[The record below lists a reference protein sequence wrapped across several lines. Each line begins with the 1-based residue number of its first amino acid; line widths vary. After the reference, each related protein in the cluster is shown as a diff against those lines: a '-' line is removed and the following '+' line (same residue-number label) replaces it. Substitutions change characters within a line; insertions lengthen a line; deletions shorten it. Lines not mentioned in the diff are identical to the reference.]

1 MSISKIILRSPVD
14 FFARLSWKRITTAIV
29 YRTRYKDTVLD
40 GLLFFKAW
48 RENPTHV
55 GAVLPSGAA
64 LSAAITREIGLAQA
78 PVLELGCGTGVFTR
92 KMIER
97 GVPAKEL
104 TLVELDPSF
113 ANRLQFNFPQAQIL
127 CIDASKLYKV
137 QISAGNKVGAAICG
151 LPLLNMSAK
160 KQLGILRGVF
170 SALRSDG
177 ALYLFS
183 YGLHCPVPLRLL
195 DRLGLRAR
203 KLETVLLNVPPARIW
218 KLTRR
223 ANVDLDNNN
232 GYHNGLESS
241 RG

>member
-14 FFARLSWKRITTAIV
+14 FLARLSWKRITTAIV

-48 RENPTHV
+48 RKNPTHI
-55 GAVLPSGAA
+55 GAVLPSGSA

-104 TLVELDPSF
+104 TLVELDPVF
-113 ANRLQFNFPQAQIL
+113 ANRLRLNFPQAQIL

-137 QISAGNKVGAAICG
+137 QISAGSKIGAAICG

-160 KQLGILRGVF
+160 KQLGILRGIF
-170 SALRSDG
+170 STMRSDG

-195 DRLGLRAR
+195 DRLGLRSR
-203 KLETVLLNVPPARIW
+203 KLDTVLLNVPPARIW

-223 ANVDLDNNN
+223 ASPGLND
-232 GYHNGLESS
+232 GHGNGLGSS
-241 RG
+241 QG

>member
-14 FFARLSWKRITTAIV
+14 FFARLSLKRITTTMAH
-29 YRTRYKDTVLD
+29 RTRYKDTVQD

-48 RENPTHV
+48 RENPTHI
-55 GAVLPSGAA
+55 GAVLPSGPA
-64 LSAAITREIGLAQA
+64 LSAAITREIGPAQA

-97 GVPAKEL
+97 GLPAKEL
-104 TLVELDPSF
+104 TLVELDPVF
-113 ANRLQFNFPQAQIL
+113 ASRLQFSFPQAQIL

-137 QISAGNKVGAAICG
+137 QISGGGKIGAAICG
-151 LPLLNMSAK
+151 LPLLNMSTK
-160 KQLGILRGVF
+160 KQFGILRGVF
-170 SALRSDG
+170 STLRPDG

-203 KLETVLLNVPPARIW
+203 KLDTVLLNVPPARIW

-223 ANVDLDNNN
+223 ASTGLND
-232 GYHNGLESS
+232 GRGTELES
-241 RG
+241 GMAK